1 MNIKNIFSKPEQK
14 IHIED
19 IAGNPL
25 RTKYRPSLIKA
36 LQNTLGCNTEC
47 DGYCMKAKQVETWD
61 EDGVRRVRKLCHLVV
76 KLDPKNHD

>member
-25 RTKYRPSLIKA
+25 RTLYRPTLIKA
-36 LQNTLGCNTEC
+36 LQNTLGCNVEC
-47 DGYCMKAKQVETWD
+47 EGHCMKAKQIETWD
-61 EDGVRRVRKLCHLVV
+61 EEGVRRVRKLCELVV
-76 KLDPKNHD
+76 KIDNK